1 VKHRFG
7 AFRSA
12 LIQTPA
18 YRALFLVVVVGVL
31 LICLVPEAALVL
43 PAVDAVGLDIVTIL
57 AALELRHYLASVARL
72 VGFPTSIA
80 VHFSAAAQVL
90 SRCGGVLRTNP
101 ALWLYACMWP
111 VIWLRTWGVR

>member
-12 LIQTPA
+12 LIKTPA

-57 AALELRHYLASVARL
+57 AALELRHYLASV
-72 VGFPTSIA
+72 
-80 VHFSAAAQVL
+80 L